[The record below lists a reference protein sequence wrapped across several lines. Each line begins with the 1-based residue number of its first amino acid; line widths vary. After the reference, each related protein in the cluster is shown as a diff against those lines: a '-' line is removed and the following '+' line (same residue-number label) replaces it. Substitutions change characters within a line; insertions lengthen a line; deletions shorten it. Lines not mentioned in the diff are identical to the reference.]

1 MWQGVGFPAP
11 NLPIT
16 TGTGANFG
24 FGLFLPNSGPLTV
37 PTESGNAAVQIPN
50 NGYAEPTLVTIIQR
64 VDNPFDDDPANPLVV
79 APFFEIVA
87 SNASNRPYLIN
98 GLRAIVAICV
108 DDELFPGILSLG
120 NPAIAHIAVQNVDNP
135 VGEPGGFE
143 ILDPAST
150 AGLEGFVCN
159 EVIGFNSLFDG
170 GLKGFASAAPGY
182 LRRVATSLVLPTI
195 AEAAA
200 SATVG
205 KTGLGGL
212 ARSLSPFGVTD
223 RTVVIDYGATGYR
236 YLPSAQFEENT
247 EGGIDS
253 TDFHGTAYDDSGWN
267 TGGAPF
273 GSGPVAPN
281 NCPIQTSNPQQT
293 FWPSAPNSE
302 SPSDMLVRKQ
312 FFFPAT
318 GFVSAT
324 ISIAI
329 DNDVQVYV
337 NGTEISDGLLVH
349 EGCAEQNSVTF
360 VADGEVLNT
369 GSNLLAIR
377 ARDRGGESYLDV
389 KVTLNPESE

>member
-1 MWQGVGFPAP
+1 
-11 NLPIT
+11 
-16 TGTGANFG
+16 
-24 FGLFLPNSGPLTV
+24 
-37 PTESGNAAVQIPN
+37 
-50 NGYAEPTLVTIIQR
+50 
-64 VDNPFDDDPANPLVV
+64 
-79 APFFEIVA
+79 
-87 SNASNRPYLIN
+87 
-98 GLRAIVAICV
+98 
-108 DDELFPGILSLG
+108 
-120 NPAIAHIAVQNVDNP
+120 
-135 VGEPGGFE
+135 
-143 ILDPAST
+143 
-150 AGLEGFVCN
+150 
-159 EVIGFNSLFDG
+159 
-170 GLKGFASAAPGY
+170 
-182 LRRVATSLVLPTI
+182 
-195 AEAAA
+195 
-200 SATVG
+200 
-205 KTGLGGL
+205 
-212 ARSLSPFGVTD
+212 VTD